1 MEQNK
6 PIPGTRPFKQQI
18 MELRGDLRKADDQI
32 KEYERK
38 IEETKRS
45 DAKNSPKAPLLA
57 ERKELNLV
65 IKELNNSR
73 KECYDKMNQ
82 IKDTYGDVGQKQ
94 NDTKGFMSTESIE
107 KRLKEINLDML
118 KYPCSS
124 QKSKSFEDEIKD
136 LKLKKKDIE
145 IEQKK
150 HEIMK
155 QVQDQFYTL
164 KSTVRDLSKDL
175 AEKNAKMT
183 EIMNSI
189 KEIESNETNKNPII
203 EGFEKN
209 IESLKIKKEEINK
222 KITANQEEIA
232 KKKAEHDVYLQ
243 KKAMQE
249 AYEKRRTE
257 LLDKIKE
264 LELKKE
270 TMETEKEKCDA
281 SKFDSVIFHLENKT
295 STKDK
300 KKSIKDEKI
309 SFPLDIVMSLT
320 QFKVSIPSQT
330 SQISETISQL
340 NTKKVEFLE
349 KVELRR
355 NELKEEIEKIG
366 ELIIKEKSLLADIPA
381 SEVRLPSFSAK
392 PRSK

>member
-18 MELRGDLRKADDQI
+18 MELRGELRKADNQI

-65 IKELNNSR
+65 IKDLNNSR
-73 KECYDKMNQ
+73 KDCYDKMNQ
-82 IKDTYGDVGQKQ
+82 IKDTYGDIGQKQ
-94 NDTKGFMSTESIE
+94 NDHKGFMSTESIE

-124 QKSKSFEDEIKD
+124 QKSKAFEDEIKD

-155 QVQDQFYTL
+155 QVQDQYYTL

-189 KEIESNETNKNPII
+189 KDIESNEDSKNPII

-209 IESLKIKKEEINK
+209 IESLKIKKEELNK

-257 LLDKIKE
+257 ILDKIKD

-281 SKFDSVIFHLENKT
+281 SKFDSVIFYLENKT

-300 KKSIKDEKI
+300 KKSVKDEKI

-340 NTKKVEFLE
+340 NAKKVEFLE
-349 KVELRR
+349 KVE
-355 NELKEEIEKIG
+355 E
-366 ELIIKEKSLLADIPA
+366 DW
-381 SEVRLPSFSAK
+381 
-392 PRSK
+392 